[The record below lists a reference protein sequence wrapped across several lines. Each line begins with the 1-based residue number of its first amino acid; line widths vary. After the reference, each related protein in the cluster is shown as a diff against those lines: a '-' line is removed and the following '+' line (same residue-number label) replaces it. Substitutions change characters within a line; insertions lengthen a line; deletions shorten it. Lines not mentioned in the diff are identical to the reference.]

1 MIDKP
6 RSLALATLKVAA
18 LCLLAS
24 TALADASMVEGTVT
38 HVRDGDTI
46 EIGETAVRLSGLH
59 APEMDEN
66 RGSTS
71 RDFMVNLVHGQRVRC
86 ELTGARSYDREI
98 GICYLGSTDIAAEL
112 VKAGLGRDC
121 PRFSGGRYRQH
132 EQPEARDRMP
142 LPGYCH

>member
-6 RSLALATLKVAA
+6 RSLALATLKAA
-18 LCLLAS
+18 TLCLLAA
-24 TALADASMVEGTVT
+24 TALADSVLEGTVT

-71 RDFMVNLVHGQRVRC
+71 RDFMVNHGPW
-86 ELTGARSYDREI
+86 
-98 GICYLGSTDIAAEL
+98 AAS
-112 VKAGLGRDC
+112 A
-121 PRFSGGRYRQH
+121 
-132 EQPEARDRMP
+132 M
-142 LPGYCH
+142 

>member
-1 MIDKP
+1 MN
-6 RSLALATLKVAA
+6 RSALGAALVLFLLATPAFANSVL
-18 LCLLAS
+18 
-24 TALADASMVEGTVT
+24 EGTVT

-46 EIGETAVRLSGLH
+46 EVEGVAVRLSGLH

-132 EQPEARDRMP
+132 ERPEARDRMP
-142 LPGYCH
+142 LPGYCR